1 MKFDFVF
8 FLESFPRIAAAALT
22 NVQLSLAIFA
32 LATLGGTAL
41 TVARALKRPV
51 LNMAIAALISFVRG
65 TPLMIQIFL
74 FFYALPALG
83 VRLSPIQAGVL
94 AIALNSAVFVTE
106 IMRGGLSAM
115 DPGPIEAATA
125 LGLRPSQIWR
135 LVVLPQLFRSILPML
150 ASEGTIIVK
159 GTALLSIITVV
170 EALRTAQQLGA
181 AEFRPF
187 EPMVGAALVFLAINL
202 AVAGAARLAE
212 RRYGTEAG

>member
-1 MKFDFVF
+1 MKFDISF
-8 FLESFPRIAAAALT
+8 FFESFPSIAAAAVT
-22 NVQLSLAIFA
+22 NVQLSIAIFILAIV
-32 LATLGGTAL
+32 GGTAL
-41 TVARALKRPV
+41 TVLRTLKRPV
-51 LNMAIAALISFVRG
+51 LNGGIAILISFVRG

-83 VRLSPIQAGVL
+83 VRLSPVHAGVL

-106 IMRGGLSAM
+106 IMRGGLSGM

-125 LGLRPSQIWR
+125 LGLRPLQIWR

-150 ASEGTIIVK
+150 VNEGTIIVK

-181 AEFRPF
+181 ANFSPF
-187 EPMVGAALVFLAINL
+187 EPMVGAGLVFLAVNL
-202 AVAGAARLAE
+202 VLATCASVAE
-212 RRYGTEAG
+212 RRFAPARA